1 MKIGIL
7 TQPIETNY
15 GGILQAYALQEVL
28 RRLGHNVSTI
38 NIHIYPMQK
47 VNIRYLLDYIK
58 RNIKH
63 YVLGNEVSTKFKT
76 YLSKEDYERTSINIK
91 PFIQQNI
98 KLTRPFE
105 ELKSLNFLD
114 EFEFDAIVV
123 GSDQVWIPTFC
134 PEYFLSFAESWDI
147 KRVAYAASFGH
158 TEWRMSEEIT
168 YKCKRLAQKFSSIS
182 VREESGIDLCKKYLG
197 VEAKHVLDPT
207 MLLTADDYLNIIKYN
222 SSRTKT
228 LFSYVLDSTII
239 KKNVVKQV
247 AEYLSLEIFSTL
259 DDSGITNKHYIVP
272 PIDDWICGIKNS
284 QFVVTD
290 SFHGTV
296 FSILFNKPFIVLG
309 NRNRGM
315 ARFESLL
322 KLFNIE
328 ERLVYDLNNIRSV
341 LSKEIDYQKINQ
353 KIEILRLESL
363 NFISSSL
370 H

>member
-105 ELKSLNFLD
+105 ELKSLYSLE
-114 EFEFDAIVV
+114 EFEFDAIIV
-123 GSDQVWIPTFC
+123 GSDQVWIPAFC
-134 PEYFLSFAESWDI
+134 PEYFLSFTESWNI

-158 TEWRMSEEIT
+158 AEWRINEEMT
-168 YKCKRLAQKFSSIS
+168 CNCKQLALKFNSIS
-182 VREESGIDLCKKYLG
+182 VREKSGIDLCKKYLG

-207 MLLTADDYLNIIKYN
+207 MLLTADDYLKVIKNN
-222 SSRTKT
+222 SSNTNI
-228 LFSYVLDSTII
+228 LFSYILDSTKI
-239 KKNVVKQV
+239 KKDVVKQV
-247 AEYLSLEIFSTL
+247 AEILSLEVVSTL
-259 DDSGITNKHYIVP
+259 DDSGITNKDYVVP
-272 PIDDWICGIKNS
+272 PVDDWICGIKNS

-309 NRNRGM
+309 NKNRGM

-322 KLFNIE
+322 GLFHLE
-328 ERLVYDLNNIRSV
+328 ERLVYNLDNIKPII
-341 LSKEIDYQKINQ
+341 SKEIDYNDINK
-353 KIEILRLESL
+353 KIEKMRAESL
-363 NFISSSL
+363 DFISFSL
-370 H
+370 Q